1 MPNWAYTNYV
11 VKGSAEEV
19 AALHKIIKDL
29 EALEESYLP
38 NGFGKLWL
46 GNLVFIL
53 GGDWEKIYCRGQIL
67 DYTFED
73 GLLRLNVESAWGEM
87 DETRHFLQTVFPSLK
102 IYYKTEEAGMCIFQT
117 NDPDGTYFP
126 HRWFIDW
133 NDEKNNL
140 YLYEYF
146 ENLSDVIEYLKENSV
161 ITTDIEATK
170 ESITA
175 ALEELQE
182 QRPDDISF
190 MLEEIKI
197 VSD

>member
-11 VKGSAEEV
+11 VRGSDEEV
-19 AALHKIIKDL
+19 SALHKIIHDL
-29 EALEESYLP
+29 EAREESYLP

-46 GNLVFIL
+46 GNLVSIL
-53 GGDWEKIYCRGQIL
+53 GGDWDKVYCRGQIL

-102 IYYKTEEAGMCIFQT
+102 IYYQTEEPGMCIFQT
-117 NDPDGTYFP
+117 NDPDGTYFSEK
-126 HRWFIDW
+126 WLLDFC
-133 NDEKNNL
+133 DESRNL

-146 ENLSDVIEYLKENSV
+146 QDLPTMIGYLKENGV
-161 ITTDIEATK
+161 ITQDVEATK
-170 ESITA
+170 EAIIA
-175 ALEELQE
+175 ALEDLQE
-182 QRPDDISF
+182 ERPDDISF
-190 MLEEIKI
+190 MLEEFKV